1 VLGIIL
7 GTSKSALSIFGLS
20 ALFSFLEFSPMNW
33 KHSLYQIYAIT
44 FGQSFTIDEAYRLL
58 TELREDRDF
67 AIASAFAE
75 TRRAQAKVIDAK
87 TTELAFSKG
96 NELKANS
103 RRAEASLL
111 ETRARF
117 IIAQPCLDMA
127 RVEREYIQSLID
139 YIEQNKLLIFDNP
152 VYGAQAVQPLEY
164 AFEHVWALTFDGSSS
179 DLMRNI
185 YANPYADAILKVGT
199 QREADKMPT
208 RISLC
213 NALAAELNLPIEKLS
228 VSVNVLQDV
237 QYPRTLIEGYGASH
251 VKSITNLR
259 EVADA
264 KLSGDNS
271 ASSRIE
277 GPN

>member
-1 VLGIIL
+1 
-7 GTSKSALSIFGLS
+7 
-20 ALFSFLEFSPMNW
+20 MNW

-44 FGQSFTIDEAYRLL
+44 FGQSFTVDEAYRLL

-75 TRRAQAKVIDAK
+75 TKRAQAKVIDAK
-87 TTELAFSKG
+87 TTEIAFSKG
-96 NELKANS
+96 RELKANS

-111 ETRARF
+111 ETKARF

-139 YIEQNKLLIFDNP
+139 YIEHNNLLMFDNP
-152 VYGAQAVQPLEY
+152 VLGAQAVQPLEY

-185 YANPYADAILKVGT
+185 YANPHAEAIIKVAT
-199 QREADKMPT
+199 QREDGVMPT
-208 RISLC
+208 RIGLGTALA
-213 NALAAELNLPIEKLS
+213 NALDLPVEKLS

-237 QYPRTLIEGYGASH
+237 QYPQALLTGYGASH
-251 VKSITNLR
+251 VKSISNLR

-264 KLSGDNS
+264 RLSGDSEAS
-271 ASSRIE
+271 ARIE

>member
-1 VLGIIL
+1 
-7 GTSKSALSIFGLS
+7 
-20 ALFSFLEFSPMNW
+20 MNW

-44 FGQSFTIDEAYRLL
+44 FGQSFTVDEAYRLL

-75 TRRAQAKVIDAK
+75 TKRAQAKVIDAK

-103 RRAEASLL
+103 RRSEASLL

-127 RVEREYIQSLID
+127 RVEREYIQALID
-139 YIEQNKLLIFDNP
+139 HIEQNNLLMFDNP

-185 YANPYADAILKVGT
+185 YANPHAEAILKVGIPS
-199 QREADKMPT
+199 EPNVMPT
-208 RISLC
+208 RIG
-213 NALAAELNLPIEKLS
+213 LATRLAEALNLDPRKLS
-228 VSVNVLQDV
+228 VSVNAIQDV
-237 QYPRTLIEGYGASH
+237 PYPQSLLEGYGASH
-251 VKSITNLR
+251 VKSISSLR
-259 EVADA
+259 DVANA
-264 KLSGDNS
+264 NLSGNDTAS
-271 ASSRIE
+271 ARIE